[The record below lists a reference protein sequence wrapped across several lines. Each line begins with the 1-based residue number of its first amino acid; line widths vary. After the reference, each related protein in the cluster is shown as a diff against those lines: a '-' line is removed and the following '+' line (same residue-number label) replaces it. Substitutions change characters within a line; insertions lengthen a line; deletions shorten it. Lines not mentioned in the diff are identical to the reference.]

1 MIIKFILILFFFN
14 ISFFQDL
21 DSLQIKEL
29 NDPDVALFLSLLPFM
44 NLADPNEVVTIPSFG
59 QLYNKKPLKA
69 STMMI
74 IDLVK
79 TNSLLSRIIESQQR
93 ENELL
98 TLKMSGW
105 LDWERHRK
113 KFTNKR
119 FIKKEH

>member
-1 MIIKFILILFFFN
+1 MK
-14 ISFFQDL
+14 
-21 DSLQIKEL
+21 
-29 NDPDVALFLSLLPFM
+29 
-44 NLADPNEVVTIPSFG
+44 
-59 QLYNKKPLKA
+59 NKKPLKA
-69 STMMI
+69 STVMI

-119 FIKKEH
+119 FIRKEN

>member
-1 MIIKFILILFFFN
+1 M
-14 ISFFQDL
+14 S
-21 DSLQIKEL
+21 
-29 NDPDVALFLSLLPFM
+29 
-44 NLADPNEVVTIPSFG
+44 
-59 QLYNKKPLKA
+59 KKPLKA
-69 STMMI
+69 STLMI

-119 FIKKEH
+119 FIKREH

>member
-1 MIIKFILILFFFN
+1 MSKI
-14 ISFFQDL
+14 
-21 DSLQIKEL
+21 
-29 NDPDVALFLSLLPFM
+29 
-44 NLADPNEVVTIPSFG
+44 
-59 QLYNKKPLKA
+59 KKPLKA

-119 FIKKEH
+119 FIRKEN

>member
-1 MIIKFILILFFFN
+1 MK
-14 ISFFQDL
+14 
-21 DSLQIKEL
+21 
-29 NDPDVALFLSLLPFM
+29 
-44 NLADPNEVVTIPSFG
+44 
-59 QLYNKKPLKA
+59 KKPLKA
-69 STMMI
+69 STVMI

-119 FIKKEH
+119 FIRKEN

>member
-1 MIIKFILILFFFN
+1 MK
-14 ISFFQDL
+14 
-21 DSLQIKEL
+21 
-29 NDPDVALFLSLLPFM
+29 
-44 NLADPNEVVTIPSFG
+44 
-59 QLYNKKPLKA
+59 KKPLKA
-69 STMMI
+69 STLMI

-119 FIKKEH
+119 FIRKEH

>member
-1 MIIKFILILFFFN
+1 
-14 ISFFQDL
+14 
-21 DSLQIKEL
+21 
-29 NDPDVALFLSLLPFM
+29 
-44 NLADPNEVVTIPSFG
+44 
-59 QLYNKKPLKA
+59 
-69 STMMI
+69 MI

-119 FIKKEH
+119 FIRKEH

>member
-1 MIIKFILILFFFN
+1 M
-14 ISFFQDL
+14 S
-21 DSLQIKEL
+21 
-29 NDPDVALFLSLLPFM
+29 
-44 NLADPNEVVTIPSFG
+44 
-59 QLYNKKPLKA
+59 KKPLKA
-69 STMMI
+69 STVMI

-119 FIKKEH
+119 FIRKEH

>member
-1 MIIKFILILFFFN
+1 M
-14 ISFFQDL
+14 S
-21 DSLQIKEL
+21 
-29 NDPDVALFLSLLPFM
+29 
-44 NLADPNEVVTIPSFG
+44 
-59 QLYNKKPLKA
+59 KKPLKA
-69 STMMI
+69 STVMI

-119 FIKKEH
+119 FIKREH

>member
-1 MIIKFILILFFFN
+1 MK
-14 ISFFQDL
+14 
-21 DSLQIKEL
+21 
-29 NDPDVALFLSLLPFM
+29 
-44 NLADPNEVVTIPSFG
+44 
-59 QLYNKKPLKA
+59 KKPLKA
-69 STMMI
+69 STIMI

-119 FIKKEH
+119 FIKREH